1 MKNVNIFGGQVSF
14 FAKLDSFATF
24 KSVFE
29 SAWSVYEEV
38 LSVLGSIGKCQNNL
52 RSSHDGTQKQL
63 AICSY
68 EGEDEW
74 RLLRSSVWA

>member
-1 MKNVNIFGGQVSF
+1 MSL

-29 SAWSVYEEV
+29 SAWSVYEEL
-38 LSVLGSIGKCQNNL
+38 LSVLGSTGKCQNDL
-52 RSSHDGTQKQL
+52 HSSHDGTREQL
-63 AICSY
+63 AICPCG
-68 EGEDEW
+68 GEDEW